1 MRLFTRAGVAA
12 VFLLV
17 VPLARAQTTGPAMT
31 PGPAT
36 SAGPGRITCKTAT
49 LCEVGIGT
57 PAALKFQVNVADLP
71 AADKDRLGKQCKSN
85 GKTPCIVTV
94 QGTEMGDPMKLKAAK
109 ITWYN

>member
-1 MRLFTRAGVAA
+1 MRLFTLAGVAVALILA
-12 VFLLV
+12 VPQV
-17 VPLARAQTTGPAMT
+17 QVQVQAQTT

-36 SAGPGRITCKTAT
+36 SAGAGRITCKTAT

-57 PAALKFQVNVADLP
+57 PVSLKFQVNVEALP
-71 AADKDRLGKQCKSN
+71 DADKDRLRKQCRPN

-94 QGTEMGDPMKLKAAK
+94 QGTEMGDPMKLKATK